1 LNSSA
6 RATAPVAVEG
16 IDLRSLAIGPRE
28 AFVLSRVDGT
38 SSVPQIAAATG
49 LDSASVVGCLAKL
62 YQLGAIVYP
71 GESRAG
77 ARSSTPASERS
88 STPASGPNALAAP
101 GPAVSPPAERAAAP
115 HGASTQQVTYDPREL
130 DEEADLTLDRKHEI
144 LAAYYSLEEASHYEL
159 LKVSPRADKKAI
171 KAAYFQV
178 VNVFHPD
185 RYFGK
190 KLGSFK
196 TKLEQV
202 FARLT
207 EAQDVL
213 TRQASRDEYDAYLAT
228 KRRTSELDGLLN
240 GESVAGEVERAQ
252 ARIEQEALR
261 EPARITQPKLPSF
274 GEPKDAEPEVRR
286 FRPSQQNLGRLS
298 DPELRKKALARKLR
312 GSGAPP
318 VRTSGPVPAVKPT
331 PDDQAKFRESVET
344 NFKAH
349 YQARLVAAKE
359 QQIRHYLD
367 RANAAQANKDPVSA
381 MNALKIAVQLDPDNS
396 ALAEHLEQVQLE
408 ATRGLAD
415 SYLQQAEYERREGR
429 LERAARNYEKAALG
443 TGGHALYD
451 RAASCL
457 LEANADMK
465 RAGALSRKAVE
476 LAPERSEYRITLARI
491 YAAAKMLNSAVME
504 AERAVKLAPE
514 DETAKNWLKRIKR
527 GEL

>member
-1 LNSSA
+1 M
-6 RATAPVAVEG
+6 P
-16 IDLRSLAIGPRE
+16 D
-28 AFVLSRVDGT
+28 
-38 SSVPQIAAATG
+38 
-49 LDSASVVGCLAKL
+49 
-62 YQLGAIVYP
+62 
-71 GESRAG
+71 
-77 ARSSTPASERS
+77 
-88 STPASGPNALAAP
+88 
-101 GPAVSPPAERAAAP
+101 
-115 HGASTQQVTYDPREL
+115 GASTHQVTYDPREL

-144 LAAYYSLEEASHYEL
+144 LAAYHSLEEASHYEL

-190 KLGSFK
+190 RLGGFK
-196 TKLEQV
+196 SKLEQV

-213 TRQASRDEYDAYLAT
+213 TRQSSRDEYDAYLAT
-228 KRRTSELDGLLN
+228 KRRTSELDDLLH
-240 GESVAGEVERAQ
+240 GASVADEVERAQ
-252 ARIEQEALR
+252 ARIEQEALQD
-261 EPARITQPKLPSF
+261 PARFAEPKLPTF
-274 GEPKDAEPEVRR
+274 GEPTKGVGAEVRR

-318 VRTSGPVPAVKPT
+318 VRTSGPIPAVRPA
-331 PDDQAKFRESVET
+331 PADQAKFRESVET

-359 QQIRHYLD
+359 QQIRHYLE

-381 MNALKIAVQLDPDNS
+381 MNALKIAVQLDPDNA
-396 ALAEHLEQVQLE
+396 ALAERLEQVQLE

-443 TGGHALYD
+443 TGSHALYD

-476 LAPERSEYRITLARI
+476 LAPNHSEYRLTLARI
-491 YAAAKMLNSAVME
+491 YATAKMLNSAVME

-514 DETAKNWLKRIKR
+514 DETAKTWLKRIKR

>member
-1 LNSSA
+1 MNPSA

-49 LDSASVVGCLAKL
+49 LDSASVIGCLAKL
-62 YQLGAIVYP
+62 YELGAIVYP
-71 GESRAG
+71 GEPRALPT
-77 ARSSTPASERS
+77 SEPA
-88 STPASGPNALAAP
+88 
-101 GPAVSPPAERAAAP
+101 AVSETPVSAAARR
-115 HGASTQQVTYDPREL
+115 VTYDPREL
-130 DEEADLTLDRKHEI
+130 EEEADLTLDRKHEI
-144 LAAYYSLEEASHYEL
+144 LEAYYSLDEASHYEL

-171 KAAYFQV
+171 KAAYFQI

-190 KLGSFK
+190 RLGSFK
-196 TKLEQV
+196 AKLEQV

-228 KRRTSELDGLLN
+228 KRRTSELDGLLS
-240 GESVAGEVERAQ
+240 GASVADEVERAQ

-261 EPARITQPKLPSF
+261 EPTRFVENKVPDF
-274 GEPKDAEPEVRR
+274 GAAAPAEPVRR

-318 VRTSGPVPAVKPT
+318 MRTSGAIPAVRLS
-331 PDDQAKFRESVET
+331 PDEQAKFRESVDT

-349 YQARLVAAKE
+349 YQARLVAAKD
-359 QQIRHYLD
+359 QQIRHYLE
-367 RANAAQANKDPVSA
+367 RAGAAQSNKDPVSA
-381 MNALKIAVQLDPDNS
+381 MNALKIAVQLDPDNT
-396 ALAEHLEQVQLE
+396 ALAHRLEQVQIE
-408 ATRGLAD
+408 ATRSLAD

-429 LERAARNYEKAALG
+429 FERAARNYEKAALG
-443 TGGHALYD
+443 TGSHALYD

-457 LEANADMK
+457 LEANTDMK

-491 YAAAKMLNSAVME
+491 YAVAKMLNSAVME
-504 AERAVKLAPE
+504 AERAVKLAPD
-514 DETAKNWLKRIKR
+514 DETAKTWLKRIKR
-527 GEL
+527 GEV

>member
-1 LNSSA
+1 M
-6 RATAPVAVEG
+6 
-16 IDLRSLAIGPRE
+16 
-28 AFVLSRVDGT
+28 
-38 SSVPQIAAATG
+38 PQIAAATG

-62 YQLGAIVYP
+62 YELGAIVYP
-71 GESRAG
+71 GEARAVG
-77 ARSSTPASERS
+77 SSARNSTPASDRSSTPASPPS
-88 STPASGPNALAAP
+88 SQAGSGPIIA
-101 GPAVSPPAERAAAP
+101 PPAARP
-115 HGASTQQVTYDPREL
+115 PVLNGVSTQQVSYDPREL
-130 DEEADLTLDRKHEI
+130 DEEADITLDRKHEI
-144 LAAYYSLEEASHYEL
+144 LAAFYSLEEASHYEL

-171 KAAYFQV
+171 KAAYFQI

-190 KLGSFK
+190 RLGSFK

-240 GESVAGEVERAQ
+240 GASVADEVERAQ

-261 EPARITQPKLPSF
+261 EPTRIADPKLPTF
-274 GEPKDAEPEVRR
+274 GEPKEAGPEVRR

-318 VRTSGPVPAVKPT
+318 LRTSGPVPVVRPAPE
-331 PDDQAKFRESVET
+331 DQAKFRENVEA

-359 QQIRHYLD
+359 QQIHHYLE

-381 MNALKIAVQLDPDNS
+381 MNALKIAVQLDPDNA
-396 ALAEHLEQVQLE
+396 ALAERLDQVQLE

-429 LERAARNYEKAALG
+429 LERAAKNYEKAALG
-443 TGGHALYD
+443 TGAHALYD

-476 LAPERSEYRITLARI
+476 LAPNHSEYRITLARI

-514 DETAKNWLKRIKR
+514 NETAKTWLKRIKR